1 MRIREHGT
9 IQRYQQDKCRCEPC
23 RRAMSTYKRDYK
35 ICKDGP
41 TTYFLRWPVE
51 PLFRAAQ
58 ADTVLALAMFTG
70 FTARTVHRWIHNGI
84 PDAHA
89 DMAAIALGLHP
100 MSIWPNYC
108 DELEKAA

>member
-1 MRIREHGT
+1 
-9 IQRYQQDKCRCEPC
+9 
-23 RRAMSTYKRDYK
+23 MSIYKRDYK

-41 TTYFLRWPVE
+41 TTYYLRWPVE
-51 PLFRAAQ
+51 PLFRAA
-58 ADTVLALAMFTG
+58 ATTEVLALAMFTG

-100 MSIWPNYC
+100 MSIWPDYC

>member
-1 MRIREHGT
+1 
-9 IQRYQQDKCRCEPC
+9 
-23 RRAMSTYKRDYK
+23 MSIYRRDYK

-41 TTYFLRWPVE
+41 TTYYLRWPVE
-51 PLFRAAQ
+51 PLFRAAGTDQ
-58 ADTVLALAMFTG
+58 FLELAMFTG
-70 FTARTVHRWIHNGI
+70 FSTRTIHRWIHNGI

>member
-1 MRIREHGT
+1 MKVRKHGT
-9 IQRYQQDKCRCEPC
+9 TQRYQTDKCRCEPC
-23 RRAMSTYKRDYK
+23 RRAMSIYKRDYK

-41 TTYFLRWPVE
+41 TTYYLRWPVE
-51 PLFRAAQ
+51 PLFRAA
-58 ADTVLALAMFTG
+58 ATTEVLALAMFTG

-100 MSIWPNYC
+100 MSIWPDYC